1 MICAHLKESQKY
13 IRPLVVAAGWEDK
26 SVKRFENYNTRNL
39 PELLGLGAA
48 LDFRNMID
56 GGRIEARTRDL
67 KHYFRERLS
76 EKAHYKF
83 KTPAP
88 DDLSAGI
95 STVEMEGHSVTD
107 LGQKLSARQIDC
119 RAMTEFGLNG
129 LRISLS
135 IYNTKRDIDT
145 LVQALEDFRT

>member
-1 MICAHLKESQKY
+1 
-13 IRPLVVAAGWEDK
+13 
-26 SVKRFENYNTRNL
+26 
-39 PELLGLGAA
+39 
-48 LDFRNMID
+48 
-56 GGRIEARTRDL
+56 
-67 KHYFRERLS
+67 LS
-76 EKAHYKF
+76 GKPHYKF

-88 DDLSAGI
+88 DDLSVGI

-145 LVQALEDFRT
+145 LVQALEDLKA